1 MTPGS
6 RKNRKVVART
16 QTSST
21 SLSFARQGRPVGR
34 PGVRPVELSLRPFLL
49 FPKEPFKIHSKTLR
63 NTTPSAVGTH
73 YATKF
78 VHKKT
83 YRDKLNCR
91 PAPLFPSEDLKI
103 HSKTLIQSRLP
114 RTTLL
119 GSGSEKMSLTVS
131 ASGRL
136 FFFRKKF
143 LKFIA
148 KP

>member
-103 HSKTLIQSRLP
+103 HSKTLIQSRLS

-119 GSGSEKMSLTVS
+119 GSGSKKMNLT
-131 ASGRL
+131 ASGSGR
-136 FFFRKKF
+136 FRFFRKKF